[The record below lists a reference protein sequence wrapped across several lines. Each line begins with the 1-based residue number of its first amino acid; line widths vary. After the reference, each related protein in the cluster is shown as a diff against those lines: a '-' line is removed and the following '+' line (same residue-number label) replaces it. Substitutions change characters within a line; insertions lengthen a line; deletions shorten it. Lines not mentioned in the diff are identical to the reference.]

1 MELQI
6 TKKKIEFDKEIN
18 ELDRLVLDF
27 VKILDKAKVRYVLVS
42 GYIAILFGRSRG
54 SEDIDI
60 IIEKIDPTKFEML
73 WHVLAER
80 FECVN
85 AATPKSAY
93 GTYLNTGHSIR
104 FSRKGMFVPNV
115 EVKLPKYE
123 LDYWTLDNRKQV
135 VLNGKDAIFIS
146 PIELQIPFKLSLGS
160 EKDIGDA
167 RYLYDIFK
175 DRLDNKLFMEF
186 LKKLDKEAE
195 FEKLL
200 KK

>member
-18 ELDRLVLDF
+18 ELDGLVFDF
-27 VKILDKAKVRYVLVS
+27 VKILDTANVRYVLVS

-73 WHVLAER
+73 WRLLAER

-85 AATPKSAY
+85 VATPKSAY
-93 GTYLNTGHSIR
+93 ETYLLTGHSIR
-104 FSRKGMFVPNV
+104 FSRKGLFVPNV